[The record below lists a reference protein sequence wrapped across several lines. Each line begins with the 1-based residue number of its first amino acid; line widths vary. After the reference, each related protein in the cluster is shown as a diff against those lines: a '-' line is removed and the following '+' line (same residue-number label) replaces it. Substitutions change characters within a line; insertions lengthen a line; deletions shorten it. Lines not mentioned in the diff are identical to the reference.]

1 MLVKLILMAVL
12 CINTAWAN
20 PFRVSGSGSTESQ
33 ATQSALRSAVEQS
46 KSVVLT
52 ESQVSN
58 NNLVKNDIISYSSAY
73 VEKYQVVSSKN
84 QNQQWTVIADVWVKD
99 NIIADR
105 IIGRFS
111 SDAVIDGKSL
121 TGQADRLLT
130 SKERTANQGMQL
142 LNTVLADYPTRAL
155 TPTVLNSQ
163 LQVQGAG
170 AVFVIKYDLQWS
182 NNFLSALKETL
193 GIVQH
198 SFVNNNCANCYVKV
212 TKNWL
217 GFTGSTYDFADREP
231 IDAVRTS
238 LNKPVNVAVSFY
250 RDAQLI
256 HQECRTGSY
265 DFKSNHQFIIGI
277 DSVMPYT
284 LELPY
289 QGRFKQALQE
299 STGFKLSIVNQC
311 GKI

>member
-1 MLVKLILMAVL
+1 V
-12 CINTAWAN
+12 
-20 PFRVSGSGSTESQ
+20 
-33 ATQSALRSAVEQS
+33 
-46 KSVVLT
+46 
-52 ESQVSN
+52 
-58 NNLVKNDIISYSSAY
+58 
-73 VEKYQVVSSKN
+73 
-84 QNQQWTVIADVWVKD
+84 
-99 NIIADR
+99 
-105 IIGRFS
+105 IGRFS

-130 SKERTANQGMQL
+130 SKERTANQGLQL

-155 TPTVLNSQ
+155 TLTVLNSQ
-163 LQVQGAG
+163 LQVQGAS

-182 NNFLSALKETL
+182 NNFLAALRETL

-198 SFVNNNCANCYVKV
+198 SFVNNNCANCYVKI

-217 GFTGSTYDFADREP
+217 GFTGSTYDFKDREP

-238 LNKPVNVAVSFY
+238 LNKQVNVAVSFY

-265 DFKSNHQFIIGI
+265 DFKSNHQFLIGI

>member
-1 MLVKLILMAVL
+1 MILMAVL
-12 CINTAWAN
+12 CVNTAWAN

-111 SDAVIDGKSL
+111 SEAVIDGKSL

-193 GIVQH
+193 DIVQH

-311 GKI
+311 GKM

>member
-12 CINTAWAN
+12 CVNTAWAN

-58 NNLVKNDIISYSSAY
+58 NNLVKNDIVSYSSAY

-130 SKERTANQGMQL
+130 SKERTANQGLQL
-142 LNTVLADYPTRAL
+142 LNTVLADYPARAL

>member
-12 CINTAWAN
+12 CVNTAWAN

>member
-1 MLVKLILMAVL
+1 MLVKLILTAVL

-20 PFRVSGSGSTESQ
+20 PFRVSGLGNTESQ

-52 ESQVSN
+52 ESQVSK

-130 SKERTANQGMQL
+130 SKERTANQGLQL
-142 LNTVLADYPTRAL
+142 LNTVLADYPARAL

-163 LQVQGAG
+163 LQVQGAS

-193 GIVQH
+193 DIVQH
-198 SFVNNNCANCYVKV
+198 SFVNNNCANCYVKI
-212 TKNWL
+212 TKN
-217 GFTGSTYDFADREP
+217 
-231 IDAVRTS
+231 
-238 LNKPVNVAVSFY
+238 
-250 RDAQLI
+250 
-256 HQECRTGSY
+256 
-265 DFKSNHQFIIGI
+265 
-277 DSVMPYT
+277 
-284 LELPY
+284 
-289 QGRFKQALQE
+289 
-299 STGFKLSIVNQC
+299 
-311 GKI
+311 

>member
-1 MLVKLILMAVL
+1 MLVKLILTAVL

-20 PFRVSGSGSTESQ
+20 PFRVSGLGNTESQ

-52 ESQVSN
+52 ESQVSK

-121 TGQADRLLT
+121 TGQADRLLR
-130 SKERTANQGMQL
+130 SKERTANQGLQL
-142 LNTVLADYPTRAL
+142 LNTVLADYPARAL

-163 LQVQGAG
+163 LQVQGAS

-193 GIVQH
+193 DIVQH
-198 SFVNNNCANCYVKV
+198 SFVNNNCANCYVKI

-231 IDAVRTS
+231 MDAVRTG

-256 HQECRTGSY
+256 YQECRTGSY

>member
-1 MLVKLILMAVL
+1 MLVKLILTAVL

-20 PFRVSGSGSTESQ
+20 PFRVSGLGNTESQ

-46 KSVVLT
+46 KSVILT
-52 ESQVSN
+52 ESQVSK

-130 SKERTANQGMQL
+130 SKERTANQGLQL
-142 LNTVLADYPTRAL
+142 LNTVLADYPARAL

-193 GIVQH
+193 DIVQH
-198 SFVNNNCANCYVKV
+198 SFVNNNCANCYVKI

-231 IDAVRTS
+231 MDAVRTG

>member
-231 IDAVRTS
+231 IDVVRTS

>member
-12 CINTAWAN
+12 CVNTAWAN

-58 NNLVKNDIISYSSAY
+58 NNLVKNDIVSYSSAY

-130 SKERTANQGMQL
+130 SKERTANQGLQL
-142 LNTVLADYPTRAL
+142 MNSVLADYPARA
-155 TPTVLNSQ
+155 
-163 LQVQGAG
+163 
-170 AVFVIKYDLQWS
+170 
-182 NNFLSALKETL
+182 
-193 GIVQH
+193 
-198 SFVNNNCANCYVKV
+198 
-212 TKNWL
+212 
-217 GFTGSTYDFADREP
+217 
-231 IDAVRTS
+231 
-238 LNKPVNVAVSFY
+238 
-250 RDAQLI
+250 
-256 HQECRTGSY
+256 
-265 DFKSNHQFIIGI
+265 
-277 DSVMPYT
+277 
-284 LELPY
+284 
-289 QGRFKQALQE
+289 
-299 STGFKLSIVNQC
+299 
-311 GKI
+311 

>member
-12 CINTAWAN
+12 CVNTAWAN

-231 IDAVRTS
+231 IDTVRTS

-311 GKI
+311 GKV

>member
-1 MLVKLILMAVL
+1 MLVRLILTAVL
-12 CINTAWAN
+12 CVNTAWAN

-52 ESQVSN
+52 ESQVSK

-130 SKERTANQGMQL
+130 SKERTANQGLQL
-142 LNTVLADYPTRAL
+142 LNTVLADYPSRAL

-163 LQVQGAG
+163 LQVQGAS

-193 GIVQH
+193 DIVQH
-198 SFVNNNCANCYVKV
+198 SFVNNNCANCYVKI

-231 IDAVRTS
+231 IDAVRTG

>member
-1 MLVKLILMAVL
+1 MLVKLILTAVL

-20 PFRVSGSGSTESQ
+20 PFRVSGNGNTELQ
-33 ATQSALRSAVEQS
+33 ATESALRSAVEQS
-46 KSVVLT
+46 RSVVLT
-52 ESQVSN
+52 ESQVSK
-58 NNLVKNDIISYSSAY
+58 NNLVRNDIISYSSAY

-99 NIIADR
+99 NTIADR
-105 IIGRFS
+105 VIGRFS

-130 SKERTANQGMQL
+130 SKERTANQGLQL

-155 TPTVLNSQ
+155 TLTVLNSQ
-163 LQVQGAG
+163 LQVQGAS

-182 NNFLSALKETL
+182 NNFLAALRETL

-198 SFVNNNCANCYVKV
+198 SFVNNNCANCYVKI

-217 GFTGSTYDFADREP
+217 GFTGSTYDFVDREP

-238 LNKPVNVAVSFY
+238 LSKPVNVAVSFY

-265 DFKSNHQFIIGI
+265 DFKSNHQFLIGI

>member
-1 MLVKLILMAVL
+1 MLVKLILTAVL

-20 PFRVSGSGSTESQ
+20 PFRVIGNGNTESQ

-52 ESQVSN
+52 ESQVSK
-58 NNLVKNDIISYSSAY
+58 NNLVRNDIISYSSAY

-84 QNQQWTVIADVWVKD
+84 QNQQWTVIADVWIKD
-99 NIIADR
+99 NTIADR
-105 IIGRFS
+105 VIGRFS
-111 SDAVIDGKSL
+111 GDVVIDGKSL

-130 SKERTANQGMQL
+130 SKERTANQGLQL

-163 LQVQGAG
+163 LQVQGAS

-182 NNFLSALKETL
+182 NNFLAALRETL
-193 GIVQH
+193 SIVQH
-198 SFVNNNCANCYVKV
+198 SFVNNNCANCYVKI

-238 LNKPVNVAVSFY
+238 LSKNVNVAVSFY

-265 DFKSNHQFIIGI
+265 DFKSNHQFLIGI
-277 DSVMPYT
+277 NSVMPYT

>member
-12 CINTAWAN
+12 CVNTAWAN

-311 GKI
+311 GKM

>member
-12 CINTAWAN
+12 CVNTAWAN

-299 STGFKLSIVNQC
+299 STGFKLNIVNQC

>member
-1 MLVKLILMAVL
+1 MLVKLILTAVL
-12 CINTAWAN
+12 CVNTAWAN

-58 NNLVKNDIISYSSAY
+58 NNLVRNDIVSYSSAY

-142 LNTVLADYPTRAL
+142 LNTMLADYPTRAL

>member
-1 MLVKLILMAVL
+1 MLVKLILTAVL

-20 PFRVSGSGSTESQ
+20 PFRVIGNGNTESQ

-52 ESQVSN
+52 ESQVSK
-58 NNLVKNDIISYSSAY
+58 NNLVRNDIISYSSAY

-84 QNQQWTVIADVWVKD
+84 QNQQWTVIADVWIKD
-99 NIIADR
+99 NTIADR
-105 IIGRFS
+105 VIGRFS
-111 SDAVIDGKSL
+111 GDVVIDGKSL

-130 SKERTANQGMQL
+130 SKERTANQGLQL

-163 LQVQGAG
+163 LQVQGAS

-182 NNFLSALKETL
+182 NNFLAALRETL
-193 GIVQH
+193 SIVQH
-198 SFVNNNCANCYVKV
+198 SFVNNNCANCYVKI

-238 LNKPVNVAVSFY
+238 LSKPVNVAVSFY

-265 DFKSNHQFIIGI
+265 DFKSNHQFLIGI
-277 DSVMPYT
+277 NSVMPYT

>member
-12 CINTAWAN
+12 CVNTAWAN

-111 SDAVIDGKSL
+111 SEAVIDGKSL

-193 GIVQH
+193 DIVQH

-311 GKI
+311 GKM